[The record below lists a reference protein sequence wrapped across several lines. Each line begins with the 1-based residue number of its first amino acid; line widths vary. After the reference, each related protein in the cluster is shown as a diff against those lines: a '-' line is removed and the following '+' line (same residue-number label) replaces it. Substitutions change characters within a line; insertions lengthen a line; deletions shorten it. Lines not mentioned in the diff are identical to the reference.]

1 LLVYAAFKVSL
12 LYTLTADQLSE
23 EKEIKPDFKD
33 LFSKYIKLLS
43 DMQLFKT
50 RRLFT
55 FLFFVFISACF
66 WLVRSLGEQYETDVT
81 YPVRYMNF
89 PENKVLTGTMPDK
102 LQLRVKANGFS
113 ILKSKLNLN
122 LIPIRFNVSSFSLNS
137 IGIDTFYVVTET
149 VKDIISSD
157 LDGITILDIT
167 PDTLFFRF
175 TDMAI
180 KKVAVKPVL
189 AIQDKFYQKQ
199 FMQNGDIR
207 VIPDSIII
215 SGPGNIIRTINSLVT
230 EPLSFSNIADTIQTQ
245 CSLQPI
251 DNVNFSQQK
260 VEVIIPVDRFTEV
273 EKNITVVPVNVPDSL
288 TMIAIPGQV
297 TIKYRICLSN
307 YNKLKT
313 SQIAPCIDYNILL
326 EKKAQRLT
334 VFLVDTPMMIS
345 NISFNPKETEF
356 LITRK

>member
-1 LLVYAAFKVSL
+1 
-12 LYTLTADQLSE
+12 LTSV
-23 EKEIKPDFKD
+23 KEIKPDFKD
-33 LFSKYIKLLS
+33 LFSKYINHLS

-55 FLFFVFISACF
+55 FLFFVFISTCF
-66 WLVRSLGEQYETDVT
+66 WFVRSLGEQYETDVT

-89 PENKVLTGTMPDK
+89 PENKVLTGTVPDK
-102 LQLRVKANGFS
+102 LKLRVKAKGFS

-122 LIPIRFNVSSFSLNS
+122 LIPIRFNVSSFSLNN

-149 VKDIISSD
+149 VKDIISSE

-175 TDMAI
+175 TDMVV
-180 KKVAVKPVL
+180 KKVAVQTVL
-189 AIQDKFYQKQ
+189 AMQEKFYQKQ

-207 VIPDSIII
+207 TIPDSVII
-215 SGPGNIIRTINSLVT
+215 SGPGNIIRTINSLMT
-230 EPLSFSNIADTIQTQ
+230 EPLSFSNIDDTVQTQ

-251 DNVNFSQQK
+251 DKVNFSQQK

-273 EKNITVVPVNVPDSL
+273 EENLTVVPVNVPDSL

-307 YNKLKT
+307 YNKLKPG
-313 SQIAPCIDYNILL
+313 QIAPCIDYHALID
-326 EKKAQRLT
+326 KKAQRLS
-334 VFLVDTPMMIS
+334 VFLVDTPMIIS
-345 NISFNPKETEF
+345 NISINPKETEF